1 MLQQLSRIRADEVGE
16 VAISYGLIA
25 ALISIAAIIAM
36 TQLGDTLPH
45 VFDFVTNTM
54 RDGLARMGL
63 I

>member
-1 MLQQLSRIRADEVGE
+1 MSNLLSRLYAEEAGE

-36 TQLGDTLPH
+36 TQLGSILPH
-45 VFDFVTNTM
+45 VFDFVTSSM
-54 RDGLARMGL
+54 IDGLARMGL